1 MDLLSGTQA
10 LMGAVLIV
18 PGIFFILHS
27 KKNGAFVFKAGRS
40 GLEVT
45 GANTGMFLLL
55 MGVILLFLCRFN
67 YEKGIQLNETVAEKN
82 NLAEELSVTTTKI
95 DSMDQVYQKTL
106 DLAFQQKAVMPDI
119 KGLSQEDAMA
129 LIIQRGL
136 AVGRVDTVNT
146 EGAVATVKSRE
157 YPDTGAVTSGQQS
170 GDSLPA
176 APGSVIGQKIKAG
189 QVIGLK
195 TRIAFK
201 VAGGD

>member
-1 MDLLSGTQA
+1 MDLLSGMQA

-40 GLEVT
+40 GVEVT

-55 MGVILLFLCRFN
+55 MGVILLVLCRFN

-82 NLAEELSVTTTKI
+82 NLAEELSTTATKM
-95 DSMDQVYQKTL
+95 DSLDQAYRKTL

-119 KGLSQEDAMA
+119 KGLTQEDAMA
-129 LIIQRGL
+129 LLIHSGL
-136 AVGRVDTVNT
+136 AVGRVDTVYT
-146 EGAVATVKSRE
+146 VARGAM
-157 YPDTGAVTSGQQS
+157 TGPRS
-170 GDSLPA
+170 GDVLSA
-176 APGSVIGQKIKAG
+176 APGSVIGQKIEAG

-201 VAGGD
+201 VAGRDLN